1 MINLTQTVNS
11 LKPNAQW
18 VLRGDEL
25 EWLDTEQ
32 TEPTDIEIQTELA
45 RLMYLEGVNTY
56 QQERQYLPIAEQ
68 LDILTKDGLEALQT
82 INLAVKA
89 SVPKVLPVQAD
100 EDAYVKEHVGT
111 YVFNKQL
118 KAYTSAVARLDKYIL
133 ADGRAEVTEMMD
145 TTEYV
150 VDEEGMIVLT
160 DDEPTFIQEEVITVS
175 AVEPLES
182 TVEITVYSEEDMEA
196 EPTVET
202 IENPEITQDNLERTE
217 AQAVVDTTPS
227 EVGAF
232 MNMLTESLKV
242 EDVEAEEA

>member
-56 QQERQYLPIAEQ
+56 QQERVYLPITEQ

-89 SVPKVLPVQAD
+89 EVPKVLPVQAD

>member
-1 MINLTQTVNS
+1 MIDITNALTS
-11 LKPNAQW
+11 LKPNAEW

-56 QQERQYLPIAEQ
+56 QQERVYLPIAEQ
-68 LDILTKDGLEALQT
+68 LDILTKDGLEALQEV
-82 INLAVKA
+82 NLAVKA

-100 EDAYVKEHVGT
+100 EDAYVKEHVDT

-118 KAYTSAVARLDKYIL
+118 SAYTVAVARLSKYIL

-150 VDEEGMIVLT
+150 VDEEGMMVLT

-175 AVEPLES
+175 AVEPLEP
-182 TVEITVYSEEDMEA
+182 TVEITVYSEDDMEA
-196 EPTVET
+196 EPTIET

-217 AQAVVDTTPS
+217 AQAVVDATPKTVVI
-227 EVGAF
+227 EF
-232 MNMLTESLKV
+232 NKET
-242 EDVEAEEA
+242 

>member
-1 MINLTQTVNS
+1 MMYIEDALTS

-18 VLRGDEL
+18 VLRDDEL

-100 EDAYVKEHVGT
+100 EDAYVKEHVDT

-118 KAYTSAVARLDKYIL
+118 SAYTVAVARLSNYIL
-133 ADGRAEVTEMMD
+133 ADGRAEVTEMMPTGKSD
-145 TTEYV
+145 CDEMTGECVEITE
-150 VDEEGMIVLT
+150 EM
-160 DDEPTFIQEEVITVS
+160 ITVS
-175 AVEPLES
+175 AVEPLEP
-182 TVEITVYSEEDMEA
+182 TVEVTTFDDSDPTA
-196 EPTVET
+196 EPTIET
-202 IENPEITQDNLERTE
+202 VPNPEIVKDNLERDE
-217 AQAVVDTTPS
+217 AQAIVDSTPI
-227 EVGAF
+227 EVI
-232 MNMLTESLKV
+232 NTI
-242 EDVEAEEA
+242 

>member
-56 QQERQYLPIAEQ
+56 QQERVYLPITEQ

-89 SVPKVLPVQAD
+89 EVPKVLPVQAD

-133 ADGRAEVTEMMD
+133 ADGRVEVTEMMD

-150 VDEEGMIVLT
+150 VDEEGMMVLT
-160 DDEPTFIQEEVITVS
+160 DDEPTFIKEEVITVS
-175 AVEPLES
+175 AVEALEP
-182 TVEITVYSEEDMEA
+182 TVEITVYSEDDMEA
-196 EPTVET
+196 EPTIET

-217 AQAVVDTTPS
+217 AQAVVDATPKT
-227 EVGAF
+227 VV
-232 MNMLTESLKV
+232 TEFNK
-242 EDVEAEEA
+242 ET

>member
-56 QQERQYLPIAEQ
+56 QQERVYLPITEQ

-89 SVPKVLPVQAD
+89 EVPKVLPVQAD

-217 AQAVVDTTPS
+217 AQAVVDATPKT
-227 EVGAF
+227 VV
-232 MNMLTESLKV
+232 TEFNK
-242 EDVEAEEA
+242 ET

>member
-1 MINLTQTVNS
+1 MGYGGSIVITIIDAIINLTKEPVTV
-11 LKPNAQW
+11 
-18 VLRGDEL
+18 RGDDI
-25 EWLDTEQ
+25 EWHTDGAV
-32 TEPTDIEIQTELA
+32 PTDIEIQTELA

-56 QQERQYLPIAEQ
+56 QQERVYLPIAEQ

-100 EDAYVKEHVGT
+100 EDAYVKEHVDT

-118 KAYTSAVARLDKYIL
+118 SAYTVAVARLDKYIL
-133 ADGRAEVTEMMD
+133 ADGRVEVTEMMD

-175 AVEPLES
+175 AVEPLEP

-217 AQAVVDTTPS
+217 AQAVVDATPKA
-227 EVGAF
+227 VIKA
-232 MNMLTESLKV
+232 
-242 EDVEAEEA
+242 A

>member
-1 MINLTQTVNS
+1 MIELFDIIREIH
-11 LKPNAQW
+11 PNVTHTIGSTAFDAEGK
-18 VLRGDEL
+18 VV
-25 EWLDTEQ
+25 EQ
-32 TEPTDIEIQTELA
+32 DDIEIQTELA
-45 RLMYLEGVNTY
+45 RLMYLEGVQQY

-100 EDAYVKEHVGT
+100 EDAYVKEHVDT

-118 KAYTSAVARLDKYIL
+118 SAYTLAVARLDNYVL
-133 ADGRAEVTEMMD
+133 ADGREEVTEMMD

-175 AVEPLES
+175 AVEPLEP
-182 TVEITVYSEEDMEA
+182 TVEITVYDEDDMEA
-196 EPTVET
+196 EPTIET
-202 IENPEITQDNLERTE
+202 IENPEITQDNLERAE
-217 AQAVVDTTPS
+217 AQTVVDDTPQAVVDAYNG
-227 EVGAF
+227 E
-232 MNMLTESLKV
+232 
-242 EDVEAEEA
+242 